1 MAEWKTDTEEVKEV
15 VRRCRDFKE
24 SLQEKR
30 CGGFIKDLDSYA
42 LKIIVERRKIEM
54 QLEKAIGELK
64 AAREKRRGFW
74 GFLGELG
81 RDFGNAVGEI
91 IPPVKLCA
99 ELCEKGLNLM
109 EDNIEKWE
117 HNVRLLERML
127 EIYSNQAKA
136 SVELVNQALEGVKKR
151 LHFYTDKHQEFIR
164 RLKQV
169 SDAIDNE
176 YNFPTPGVLMEYDF
190 ERPTFSYNPKK
201 SVFNERLKDLR
212 EDFSASLY
220 ADWKDRINA
229 FSHRDRAKASKERE
243 FEKNLEDLMGA
254 SSYDENPNDEL
265 DRMASSKERE
275 FEKSLEDLMPSVLS
289 VPSYNES
296 LTLAKKNCVKNCK
309 KALEGFTEKIK
320 EAPNDSNAVNEAFDN
335 LETELERATDD
346 ERLKG
351 LRENFASLY
360 ADLCADLKDK
370 IHHNALSNDE
380 LDRMIA
386 SIEQEFEKSLEGL
399 TPSFRDKT
407 NALSGDDLERLASS
421 KEQEFEKNLED
432 LMPSVLGVPSYDE
445 SFSLAKKHCVKN
457 FKKALQDFAE
467 KIKEAPNDSNA
478 VNEAF
483 DNLETEL
490 ERATESLSQKIAPI
504 LERYENYKRQAL
516 EYREFLEKEKEGFM
530 VDEQNP
536 YPEEVRFNELRLAEF
551 DSVFSAIVPLED
563 LNKTACTHHALK
575 ALQAALKDNDLGFD
589 ATDLEQIAK
598 GFIPR
603 GYLWH
608 FDANVLGNVALVR
621 EELLLGVKHT
631 KGYSLWTEFLQKQN

>member
-15 VRRCRDFKE
+15 VRRCREFKQT
-24 SLQEKR
+24 LQKDK

-42 LKIIVERRKIEM
+42 LKIIIERRKIEM

-64 AAREKRRGFW
+64 KARKKREGFW
-74 GFLGELG
+74 GSVLDFG
-81 RDFGNAVGEI
+81 RDCLNVVGSV
-91 IPPVKLCA
+91 IPPFKLCA

-136 SVELVNQALEGVKKR
+136 SVDLVNQAWEGVKKR

-164 RLKQV
+164 RLKQA

-176 YNFPTPGVLMEYDF
+176 YNFPTPGVLLEYDF
-190 ERPTFSYNPKK
+190 ERPAVSYTPKK

-212 EDFSASLY
+212 ENFSASLY
-220 ADWKDRINA
+220 ADLKDNINA

-243 FEKNLEDLMGA
+243 WDLMNA
-254 SSYDENPNDEL
+254 DI
-265 DRMASSKERE
+265 
-275 FEKSLEDLMPSVLS
+275 
-289 VPSYNES
+289 ES

-309 KALEGFTEKIK
+309 KALGDFTEKIK
-320 EAPNDSNAVNEAFDN
+320 EAPNDSNAINEAFD
-335 LETELERATDD
+335 
-346 ERLKG
+346 
-351 LRENFASLY
+351 S
-360 ADLCADLKDK
+360 
-370 IHHNALSNDE
+370 
-380 LDRMIA
+380 
-386 SIEQEFEKSLEGL
+386 
-399 TPSFRDKT
+399 
-407 NALSGDDLERLASS
+407 
-421 KEQEFEKNLED
+421 
-432 LMPSVLGVPSYDE
+432 
-445 SFSLAKKHCVKN
+445 
-457 FKKALQDFAE
+457 
-467 KIKEAPNDSNA
+467 
-478 VNEAF
+478 
-483 DNLETEL
+483 LETEL
-490 ERATESLSQKIAPI
+490 ERATENLSQKIDPV
-504 LERYENYKRQAL
+504 LERNENYTQKAL
-516 EYREFLEKEKEGFM
+516 EYREFLESRKEGFI
-530 VDEQNP
+530 VDEKNP
-536 YPEEVRFNELRLAEF
+536 YPEEVRFNEWRLAEF

-563 LNKTACTHHALK
+563 WNKTACAHHALK

-589 ATDLEQIAK
+589 ATELEQIAK